1 MTMYDFLTNTSF
13 ETITDKIVKATIEM
27 TETGLSVDDP
37 MAEIAW
43 ALAEKLDYACPAD
56 CRYSEGKHGC
66 CLSMITGHRA
76 ICCPHY
82 EERKE
87 NVKKAITK
95 WLNTEM
101 PD

>member
-13 ETITDKIVKATIEM
+13 ETITDKIAKATIEM

-43 ALAEKLDYACPAD
+43 ALSEKLNYACPAD

-66 CLSMITGHRA
+66 KFDDGCDTA
-76 ICCPHY
+76 CPHY

-87 NVKKAITK
+87 NVKKDILK
-95 WLNTEM
+95 WLNSEI